1 MMLTFAEVCERL
13 RMSPKTVRKL
23 IVAGDIEAVKI
34 GGGRWGGSYR
44 VDDQA
49 VDDYLQ
55 RQKVHPAAR
64 AAS

>member
-1 MMLTFAEVCERL
+1 MLTFAEVCERL

-23 IVAGDIEAVKI
+23 IVAGDLEAVKV

-44 VDDQA
+44 VSEQA
-49 VDDYLQ
+49 VADYLK
-55 RQKVHPAAR
+55 RQKVRPAAL